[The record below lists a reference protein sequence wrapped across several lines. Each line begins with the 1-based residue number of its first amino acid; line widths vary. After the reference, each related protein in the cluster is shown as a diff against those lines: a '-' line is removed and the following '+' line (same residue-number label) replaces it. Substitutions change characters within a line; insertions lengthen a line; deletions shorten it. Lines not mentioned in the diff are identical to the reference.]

1 MFGHDD
7 YNPPAEPFLDI
18 LYEDPAIMV
27 LNKPSGI
34 LTVPGKRLEEFFD
47 SLNLGSP
54 FGGFSD
60 AMLDCELDFPRP
72 PFYNKLFELWGLEQ
86 GEDWKLG

>member
-1 MFGHDD
+1 M
-7 YNPPAEPFLDI
+7 
-18 LYEDPAIMV
+18 
-27 LNKPSGI
+27 
-34 LTVPGKRLEEFFD
+34 TVPLSVLSEGRIY
-47 SLNLGSP
+47 G